1 MGGDTS
7 DDKMTGRIARERN
20 HFPFWAALFLI
31 FGIHV
36 PLFTGLAEPSWHQMD
51 RQIGNRHE
59 EVKK

>member
-20 HFPFWAALFLI
+20 HFPLWAALFLI

-36 PLFTGLAEPSWHQMD
+36 PKCSGVWLSRVGIRWTAISA
-51 RQIGNRHE
+51 IGM
-59 EVKK
+59 KK